1 MFKFFVVCCF
11 ALMAIVIAKP
21 GVVTY
26 TAPVV
31 AAPLVNTAPV
41 AAALTGH
48 AAYIAP
54 YASSYN
60 AHTVAHSV
68 AAPYVAAAPAPYIAA
83 PPAHYVAAAAP
94 LLFK

>member
-1 MFKFFVVCCF
+1 
-11 ALMAIVIAKP
+11 MAIVIAKP

-31 AAPLVNTAPV
+31 AAAPLTNTAPV

-48 AAYIAP
+48 AAYVAP

-60 AHTVAHSV
+60 AHTVTHSV
-68 AAPYVAAAPAPYIAA
+68 AAPFVAAAPAPYIAA
-83 PPAHYVAAAAP
+83 SPAHYVAAAPP